1 MNPSQAA
8 PGSQASLREANR
20 QRVLEVLRE
29 QGALTQVEVAGLTGL
44 SPATVSNV
52 VKELDAGGA
61 VELAP
66 SIRNGRRAVLV
77 SLATGH
83 SLLAAIAFGERD
95 VRVGIGG
102 SPLELLGRRRMP
114 LPADHRADEGL
125 DRASRLLLDVVEES
139 GKSMSDLRAV
149 TVGVPGPVD
158 LVTGHVGSQGI
169 LPGWRDVAVADEVRE
184 MVKVPVTVENAAN
197 LGALGELRSGALQ
210 GVDNGVYVKLSYG
223 VGAGLILGGELFR
236 GSTGTA
242 GEMGHLTIDED
253 GPVCRCGNRG
263 CLETYIG
270 SHALLDAL
278 RTTHERLTLRDLVTH
293 ALDGDVGCRRVLQD
307 AGRHLGRGARRAGE
321 PGEPLGGR
329 ARRRARRRRRDHHR
343 PAAVR
348 ARAVRDPERRRGGAG
363 GRLHAGPGRRPG
375 RGAGDGRRAGA
386 PAPGGGGRAGPDSVT
401 LSQRAEFNS

>member
-1 MNPSQAA
+1 M
-8 PGSQASLREANR
+8 
-20 QRVLEVLRE
+20 LEVLRE
-29 QGALTQVEVAGLTGL
+29 QGALTQVEIAGLTGL

-77 SLATGH
+77 ALATGH

-184 MVKVPVTVENAAN
+184 MVKVPVRVENTAN

-210 GVDNGVYVKLSYG
+210 GVDNGVFVKLSYG

-278 RTTHERLTLRDLVTH
+278 RTTHERLTLRDLVTL

-307 AGRHLGRGARRAGE
+307 AGRHLGVALAGLVNLVNPSVVVLGGE
-321 PGEPLGGR
+321 LAAVGEVITEPLQAALER
-329 ARRRARRRRRDHHR
+329 CAIPSAA
-343 PAAVR
+343 AAVQ
-348 ARAVRDPERRRGGAG
+348 VVGST
-363 GRLHAGPGRRPG
+363 L
-375 RGAGDGRRAGA
+375 
-386 PAPGGGGRAGPDSVT
+386 GPDADLVGGLVT
-401 LSQRAEFNS
+401 ADALAPLHQAVAAALVPTR

>member
-1 MNPSQAA
+1 
-8 PGSQASLREANR
+8 
-20 QRVLEVLRE
+20 
-29 QGALTQVEVAGLTGL
+29 
-44 SPATVSNV
+44 
-52 VKELDAGGA
+52 
-61 VELAP
+61 
-66 SIRNGRRAVLV
+66 
-77 SLATGH
+77 
-83 SLLAAIAFGERD
+83 
-95 VRVGIGG
+95 
-102 SPLELLGRRRMP
+102 MP

-125 DRASRLLLDVVEES
+125 DRAARLLLDVVEES

-149 TVGVPGPVD
+149 AVGVPGPVD

-169 LPGWRDVAVADEVRE
+169 LQGWRDVAVADEVRDL
-184 MVKVPVTVENAAN
+184 VKVPVTVENTAN

-210 GVDNGVYVKLSYG
+210 GIVNGVFVKLSYG

-307 AGRHLGRGARRAGE
+307 AGRHLGVALAGLVNLVNPSVVVLGGE
-321 PGEPLGGR
+321 LAAVGEVITEPLQAALER
-329 ARRRARRRRRDHHR
+329 CAIPSAA
-343 PAAVR
+343 AAVR
-348 ARAVRDPERRRGGAG
+348 VVGST
-363 GRLHAGPGRRPG
+363 L
-375 RGAGDGRRAGA
+375 
-386 PAPGGGGRAGPDSVT
+386 GPDADLIGGLVT
-401 LSQRAEFNS
+401 ADALAPLHQAVTAALVSTR

>member
-1 MNPSQAA
+1 MNSLPAA

-52 VKELDAGGA
+52 VKELDTGGV

-66 SIRNGRRAVLV
+66 SIRNGRRAVMV

-83 SLLAAIAFGERD
+83 SLLAAIAFGDRD

-102 SPLELLGRRRMP
+102 SPLEVLGRRRMP

-125 DRASRLLLDVVEES
+125 DRAARLLLDVVEEQ
-139 GKSMSDLRAV
+139 GKTMADVRAV
-149 TVGVPGPVD
+149 CVGVPGPVD
-158 LVTGHVGSQGI
+158 LVSGHVGSQDI
-169 LPGWRDVAVADEVRE
+169 LPGWRGVNVADAVRQI
-184 MVKVPVTVENAAN
+184 VQAAVTVENTAN
-197 LGALGELRSGALQ
+197 LAALGELRSGALQ
-210 GVDNGVYVKLSYG
+210 GVENGVYVKLSYG

-242 GEMGHLTIDED
+242 GEMGHLTIDEG

-263 CLETYIG
+263 CLETYVG

-278 RTTHERLTLRDLVTH
+278 RATHDRVTLRDVVTL
-293 ALDGDVGCRRVLQD
+293 ALDGDPGCRRVLQD
-307 AGRHLGRGARRAGE
+307 AGRHLGVALAGLVNLVN
-321 PGEPLGGR
+321 PSVVVLGGEL
-329 ARRRARRRRRDHHR
+329 
-343 PAAVR
+343 AAVGEIITVPLLT
-348 ARAVRDPERRRGGAG
+348 ALERCAIPSAAASVSVVTATLKEDADVVGGLVVAEALAP
-363 GRLHAGPGRRPG
+363 LHEVVAT
-375 RGAGDGRRAGA
+375 ALV
-386 PAPGGGGRAGPDSVT
+386 ST
-401 LSQRAEFNS
+401 S

>member
-83 SLLAAIAFGERD
+83 SLLAAITFGERD

-114 LPADHRADEGL
+114 LPADHLADEGL

-184 MVKVPVTVENAAN
+184 MVKVPVTVENVAN
-197 LGALGELRSGALQ
+197 LGALGEMRSGALQ
-210 GVDNGVYVKLSYG
+210 GIENGVYVKLSYG

-307 AGRHLGRGARRAGE
+307 AGRHLGVALAGLVNLVN
-321 PGEPLGGR
+321 PSVIVLGGEL
-329 ARRRARRRRRDHHR
+329 
-343 PAAVR
+343 AAVGEIITDPLQSALER
-348 ARAVRDPERRRGGAG
+348 CAIPSAAAAVQVVGST
-363 GRLHAGPGRRPG
+363 L
-375 RGAGDGRRAGA
+375 
-386 PAPGGGGRAGPDSVT
+386 GPDADLVGGW
-401 LSQRAEFNS
+401 

>member
-1 MNPSQAA
+1 
-8 PGSQASLREANR
+8 
-20 QRVLEVLRE
+20 
-29 QGALTQVEVAGLTGL
+29 
-44 SPATVSNV
+44 
-52 VKELDAGGA
+52 
-61 VELAP
+61 
-66 SIRNGRRAVLV
+66 
-77 SLATGH
+77 
-83 SLLAAIAFGERD
+83 
-95 VRVGIGG
+95 
-102 SPLELLGRRRMP
+102 
-114 LPADHRADEGL
+114 
-125 DRASRLLLDVVEES
+125 
-139 GKSMSDLRAV
+139 
-149 TVGVPGPVD
+149 
-158 LVTGHVGSQGI
+158 
-169 LPGWRDVAVADEVRE
+169 
-184 MVKVPVTVENAAN
+184 MVKVPVTVENTAN

-210 GVDNGVYVKLSYG
+210 GVDNGVFVKLSYG

-307 AGRHLGRGARRAGE
+307 AGRHLGVALAGLVNLVN
-321 PGEPLGGR
+321 PSVVVLGGEL
-329 ARRRARRRRRDHHR
+329 AAVGEVITE
-343 PAAVR
+343 PAAGR

-375 RGAGDGRRAGA
+375 RRAGDGGRPGP
-386 PAPGGGGRAGPDSVT
+386 PAPGGQPRWSRLGD

>member
-1 MNPSQAA
+1 VNPSQAA

-52 VKELDAGGA
+52 VKELDAGGV

-83 SLLAAIAFGERD
+83 SLLAAIAFGDRD

-102 SPLELLGRRRMP
+102 SPLEVIARRRMP

-125 DRASRLLLDVVEES
+125 DRASRLLLDVIEEQ

-149 TVGVPGPVD
+149 SVGLPAPVD
-158 LVTGHVGSQGI
+158 LVSGHVGSQDI
-169 LPGWRDVAVADEVRE
+169 LPGWRGVAVADEVRE
-184 MVKVPVTVENAAN
+184 LVQVPVTVENAAN

-210 GVDNGVYVKLSYG
+210 GIDNGVYVKLSYG

-278 RTTHERLTLRDLVTH
+278 RPTHDRMTLRDLVTL
-293 ALDGDVGCRRVLQD
+293 AMDGDPGCRRVLQD
-307 AGRHLGRGARRAGE
+307 AGRHLGVALAGLVNLVN
-321 PGEPLGGR
+321 PSVVVLGGEL
-329 ARRRARRRRRDHHR
+329 
-343 PAAVR
+343 AAVGQIITDPLMTALER
-348 ARAVRDPERRRGGAG
+348 CAIPSATASLRVVASELGTDADLVGGLVAADVLAPLHEAVAAALVSTR
-363 GRLHAGPGRRPG
+363 
-375 RGAGDGRRAGA
+375 
-386 PAPGGGGRAGPDSVT
+386 
-401 LSQRAEFNS
+401 

>member
-125 DRASRLLLDVVEES
+125 DRASRLLLDVIEES

-149 TVGVPGPVD
+149 AVAVPGPVD

-184 MVKVPVTVENAAN
+184 MVKVPVTVENTAN

-210 GVDNGVYVKLSYG
+210 GIDNGVYVKL
-223 VGAGLILGGELFR
+223 VVR
-236 GSTGTA
+236 GR
-242 GEMGHLTIDED
+242 
-253 GPVCRCGNRG
+253 CRP
-263 CLETYIG
+263 
-270 SHALLDAL
+270 D
-278 RTTHERLTLRDLVTH
+278 
-293 ALDGDVGCRRVLQD
+293 
-307 AGRHLGRGARRAGE
+307 
-321 PGEPLGGR
+321 P
-329 ARRRARRRRRDHHR
+329 RRRAV
-343 PAAVR
+343 P
-348 ARAVRDPERRRGGAG
+348 
-363 GRLHAGPGRRPG
+363 RRPPAPPA
-375 RGAGDGRRAGA
+375 RWATSPSTRTARSAGA
-386 PAPGGGGRAGPDSVT
+386 ATAGASRPTSARTRCSTPCAPPTSG
-401 LSQRAEFNS
+401 